1 MYLSKGDEIMKQQ
14 HQCLSQI
21 AGANLKRLINE
32 ANLTQDE
39 AAEKLLLSEGS
50 CIRRLVR
57 NGITKIDEIERI
69 ASLFGVPIYE
79 MLRPVG

>member
-1 MYLSKGDEIMKQQ
+1 MKQQ
-14 HQCLSQI
+14 YQSLSLV
-21 AGANLKRLINE
+21 AGANLKRLIKE
-32 ANLTQDE
+32 ANMTQEE

-69 ASLFGVPIYE
+69 AKILEVPVFE
-79 MLRPVG
+79 LLRPLD

>member
-1 MYLSKGDEIMKQQ
+1 MKQQ
-14 HQCLSQI
+14 YQSLSLV
-21 AGANLKRLINE
+21 AGANLKRLIKE
-32 ANLTQDE
+32 AHMTQEE

-69 ASLFGVPIYE
+69 AKILEVPVFE
-79 MLRPVG
+79 LLRPLD

>member
-1 MYLSKGDEIMKQQ
+1 MKQQ
-14 HQCLSQI
+14 YQGLSLV

-32 ANLTQDE
+32 ANMTQEE
-39 AAEKLLLSEGS
+39 AAEKLHLSEGS

-69 ASLFGVPIYE
+69 ANILGVPFEE
-79 MLRPVG
+79 MIKPVD